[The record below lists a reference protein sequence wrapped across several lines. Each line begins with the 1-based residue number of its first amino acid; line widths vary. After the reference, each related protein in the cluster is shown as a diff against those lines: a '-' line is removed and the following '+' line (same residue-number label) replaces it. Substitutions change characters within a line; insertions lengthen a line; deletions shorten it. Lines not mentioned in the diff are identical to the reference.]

1 MYNMFTLTV
10 KWKNPSNSTY
20 KHSNLTHFNLI
31 CKQKDIGVL
40 IMAIL
45 TDLITIR
52 TMETMKLVTDIGM
65 VLEFMWETVLE
76 ILETTIT
83 VA

>member
-10 KWKNPSNSTY
+10 KWKNPSNSTH
-20 KHSNLTHFNLI
+20 KHLI
-31 CKQKDIGVL
+31 GKHKELGVL
-40 IMAIL
+40 IMALL
-45 TDLITIR
+45 TDSLITIR
-52 TMETMKLVTDIGM
+52 YIGETMKLVTDIGM